1 MPTVALAERA
11 REFAIAAHR
20 GVGQL
25 RKYTGQPYEE
35 HLRRVAA
42 ILQGFT
48 DDPEMIA
55 AAWLH
60 DVVEDTPATIE
71 DVEREFGPGV
81 RELVDALTDVSRPT
95 DGNRAARKALDREH
109 LASAPARA
117 QTVKLADLID
127 NCDDICR
134 HNKGFGR
141 IFLAEMG
148 QVLEVLTRAD
158 PKLLKRAWAMHAKWS
173 KRLPARVPEPEP
185 APDARPAQSDEIRAR
200 MARTLQH
207 FANGYRARDI
217 IEPIAPDDPGAARAT
232 PAQVLAFNARL
243 PEVVEALDRHETC
256 YVKHEDEIVGRIGRE
271 QMQGPIVRMWLFG
284 LVTTIEWMITEEI
297 RAAGEVDWPAMISP
311 ARLKKAQGLQESRA
325 AAGRPVAL
333 LDCLQLADKIRIHR
347 AIDASP
353 RPLLTG
359 ATRAE
364 SQRLVRDLEDLRNGL
379 AHAQDIVTHDWT
391 EIVRLVRRLDELAAG

>member
-1 MPTVALAERA
+1 MDLVERA
-11 REFAIAAHR
+11 RQFATAAHR

-42 ILQGFT
+42 LVQGFT
-48 DDPEMIA
+48 DDREMIA

-71 DVEREFGPGV
+71 DVEREFGAGV
-81 RELVDALTDVSRPT
+81 RELVDALTDVSRPD
-95 DGNRAARKALDREH
+95 DGNRAVRKARDREH
-109 LASAPARA
+109 LAAASPRA

-134 HNKGFGR
+134 HNSGFGR
-141 IFLAEMG
+141 IFLEEMG
-148 QVLEVLTRAD
+148 ELLGVLTRAD
-158 PKLLKRAWAMHAKWS
+158 PALLKRAWAMHAKWS
-173 KRLPARVPEPEP
+173 QRLPRK
-185 APDARPAQSDEIRAR
+185 PAQPDTAEAPFAQPLRPR
-200 MARTLQH
+200 MERTLRH
-207 FANGYRARDI
+207 FANAYQARDI
-217 IEPIAPDDPGAARAT
+217 AEPLAEGDPLLEHLGPTQLVTRVT
-232 PAQVLAFNARL
+232 RL
-243 PEVVEALDRHETC
+243 PEVVEALDRHETV
-256 YVKHEDEIVGRIGRE
+256 YVKEGEALVGRIGRE
-271 QMQGPIVRMWLFG
+271 QMQGPIARMWLFG
-284 LVTTIEWMITEEI
+284 MVTSLEWMITEDI
-297 RAAGEVDWPAMISP
+297 RAAGEVDWTALISP
-311 ARLKKAQGLQESRA
+311 ARLKKAQGLQDSRA
-325 AAGRPVAL
+325 SLGRPVPL

-359 ATRAE
+359 ATKAE
-364 SQRLVRDLEDLRNGL
+364 SQRLVRDLEDLRNSL